1 MTPRGT
7 RQVIGTVAGA
17 AAGLL
22 AVGAGFFVVTTKDRA
37 LQKAAGAPAPKPGIA
52 TGVIGVAAAVGAAFG
67 GRYLA
72 ARKPT
77 C

>member
-1 MTPRGT
+1 LA
-7 RQVIGTVAGA
+7 VAG
-17 AAGLL
+17 
-22 AVGAGFFVVTTKDRA
+22 GFFAVTTKDRA

-52 TGVIGVAAAVGAAFG
+52 TGIVGVVTAVGGAVG
-67 GRYLA
+67 GSYLA